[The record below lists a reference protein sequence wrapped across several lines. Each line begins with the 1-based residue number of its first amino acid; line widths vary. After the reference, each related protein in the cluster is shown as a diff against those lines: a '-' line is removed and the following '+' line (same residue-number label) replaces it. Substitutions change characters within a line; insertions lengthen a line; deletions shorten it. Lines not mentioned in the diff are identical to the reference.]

1 MTRSIL
7 PLIAFAAA
15 WAMVSPAPAA
25 PKRQMNWDSAAL
37 GKGVALEVLAP
48 GRAASKEPPP
58 VVIYLKGLATPRIGT
73 EGDETILADFLKDG
87 FVVVTV
93 DYAGAPKAAPPHLNA
108 DLLKLRKDVAR
119 IVRPLKIHPDRIYIV
134 PAGHRMVRDIKF
146 FWKGGRVWKMDVR
159 YPSRPEKPVP
169 LAIQIPHNNDHR
181 MNGAAFTKYT
191 DSLLEGLLTRGYAGA
206 VVDHPVAPP
215 YRGIDLQPDAMHKLK
230 AAIRTLRARA
240 KPYHLDAKHFGVL
253 GFSRGSGMA
262 AMLATTG
269 DIAEFEG
276 EGPNPQHS
284 SRVQAALVLAG
295 RMDHKRLRED
305 GISTSVWNRYVA
317 AWGDPAKS
325 AAQWDR
331 ASAATYVTRDD
342 APTFL
347 CVGGKDAYRT
357 SQIRRFAKVLKAAG
371 VEHEY
376 VEEPGKG
383 HVVTTNPT
391 TIRAIYDF
399 FDRHLRK

>member
-1 MTRSIL
+1 MEMRRHIVM
-7 PLIAFAAA
+7 LIAWMALAGAAA
-15 WAMVSPAPAA
+15 AA
-25 PKRQMNWDSAAL
+25 PKRQMNWDSPSVE
-37 GKGVALEVLAP
+37 KGVALEVLTP
-48 GRAASKEPPP
+48 DRAASTKEPPP

-93 DYAGAPKAAPPHLNA
+93 DYAGAAKAAPPHLNA
-108 DLLKLRKDVAR
+108 DLLKLRTDVAR
-119 IVRPLKIHPDRIYIV
+119 IVRPLRIHPDRIYIV
-134 PAGHRMVRDIKF
+134 PAGYRMVRDIKF
-146 FWKGGRVWKMDVR
+146 FWKGGRTWQMDVR
-159 YPSRPEKPVP
+159 YPSRPAKPVP

-181 MNGAAFTKYT
+181 MNGAAFTKYK
-191 DSLLEGLLTRGYAGA
+191 DSLLDGLLTRGYAGA

-269 DIAEFEG
+269 DIAELEG
-276 EGPNPQHS
+276 EGPNPRHS

-305 GISTSVWNRYVA
+305 GISTSTWNRYVA
-317 AWGDPAKS
+317 AWGNPAKN
-325 AAQWDR
+325 AGPWDR
-331 ASAATYVTRDD
+331 ASASSYVTRDD
-342 APTFL
+342 PPTFL
-347 CVGGKDAYRT
+347 CVGGRDAYRT
-357 SQIRRFAKVLKAAG
+357 PQIRRFAKVLKAAG
-371 VEHEY
+371 VEHEL

-383 HVVTTNPT
+383 HVVTTDPK

-399 FDRHLRK
+399 FDSHLRK

>member
-1 MTRSIL
+1 MKMRRYIVT
-7 PLIAFAAA
+7 LIAWVALTGSVAAA
-15 WAMVSPAPAA
+15 A
-25 PKRQMNWDSAAL
+25 KRQMNWDSTAL
-37 GKGVALEVLAP
+37 GKTVALEVLPPDGATGKEAP
-48 GRAASKEPPP
+48 PI
-58 VVIYLKGLATPRIGT
+58 VVYLKGLATPRIGT

-108 DLLKLRKDVAR
+108 DLLKLRTDVAR
-119 IVRPLKIHPDRIYIV
+119 IVRPLKIHADRIYIV
-134 PAGHRMVRDIKF
+134 PAGYRMVRDITF

-159 YPSRPEKPVP
+159 YPSRPDEPVP
-169 LAIQIPHNNDHR
+169 LAIQVPHNNDHR
-181 MNGAAFTKYT
+181 MNGVAITKYT

-215 YRGIDLQPDAMHKLK
+215 YRGIDLQPDSMHKLK
-230 AAIRTLRARA
+230 AAVRTLRARA
-240 KPYHLDAKHFGVL
+240 KHYHLDAKHFGVM

-269 DIAEFEG
+269 DIAELEG

-284 SRVQAALVLAG
+284 SSVQAALVLAG

-305 GISTSVWNRYVA
+305 GVSKSVWNRYVA

-331 ASAATYVTRDD
+331 ASAAMYVTRDD
-342 APTFL
+342 PPVFL
-347 CVGGKDAYRT
+347 CVGDKDAYRT
-357 SQIRRFAKVLKAAG
+357 SQIRRFAKVLQAAG
-371 VEHEY
+371 VEHEF
-376 VEEPGKG
+376 VEEPDKG
-383 HVVTTNPT
+383 HIVTTNPA
-391 TIRAIYDF
+391 TIRAIYEF

>member
-1 MTRSIL
+1 MEMRQYIVALVAWMAWAGVAS
-7 PLIAFAAA
+7 AAA
-15 WAMVSPAPAA
+15 
-25 PKRQMNWDSAAL
+25 KRQMNWDSPAV

-48 GRAASKEPPP
+48 GGAAAKEAPP

-73 EGDETILADFLKDG
+73 ESDETILADFTKDG

-93 DYAGAPKAAPPHLNA
+93 DYAGDPKAAPPHLNA
-108 DLLKLRKDVAR
+108 DLLKLRSEVAR
-119 IVRPLKIHPDRIYIV
+119 IVRPLRIHADRIYIV
-134 PAGHRMVRDIKF
+134 PAGYRMVRDVKF
-146 FWKGGRVWKMDVR
+146 YWKGGRVWKMDVR
-159 YPSRPEKPVP
+159 YPSRPDKPVP

-191 DSLLEGLLTRGYAGA
+191 DSLLEGLLARGYAAA

-230 AAIRTLRARA
+230 SAVRTLRARA
-240 KPYHLDAKHFGVL
+240 RLYHLDAKHFGVL

-269 DIAEFEG
+269 DIAGLEG
-276 EGPNPQHS
+276 EGPNPRQPS
-284 SRVQAALVLAG
+284 GVQAALVLAG
-295 RMDHKRLRED
+295 RMDHKRLKEE

-317 AWGDPAKS
+317 AWGNPVRNPS
-325 AAQWDR
+325 QWDR
-331 ASAATYVTRDD
+331 ASAGSYVTRDD
-342 APTFL
+342 PPMFL
-347 CVGGKDAYRT
+347 CVGDKDAYRT
-357 SQIRRFAKVLKAAG
+357 PQIRRFAKVLKAAG

-383 HVVTTNPT
+383 HVVTTNPK
-391 TIRAIYDF
+391 TIRAIYEF